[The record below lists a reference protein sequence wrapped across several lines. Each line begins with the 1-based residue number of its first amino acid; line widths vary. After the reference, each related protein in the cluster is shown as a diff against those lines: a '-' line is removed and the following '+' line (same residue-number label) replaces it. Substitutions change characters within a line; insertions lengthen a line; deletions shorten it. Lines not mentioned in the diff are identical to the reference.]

1 MMYSTTNQKM
11 WWGGIAPG
19 TVNQFRDDA
28 NAGKNTYIAPGV
40 KVTEGSITYDKNGN
54 VVSDTRKFAPN
65 DVAVNYNAYMQS
77 TSNAFES
84 NYHYYKQT
92 FIKLREVTL
101 TYNFGKSFVEKLN
114 LSAASI
120 SLIGR
125 NLWLA
130 SKIKNIDPDSGVDNL
145 QTPATRSFG
154 VNINVKF

>member
-1 MMYSTTNQKM
+1 MGIPILTGPMASLIISVIKLSLSLLFDGRIGGMMYSTTNQKM

-65 DVAVNYNAYMQS
+65 DVAVNYNAYMQI

-101 TYNFGKSFVEKLN
+101 TYNLGKFCGKTELVC
-114 LSAASI
+114 
-120 SLIGR
+120 
-125 NLWLA
+125 
-130 SKIKNIDPDSGVDNL
+130 SKY
-145 QTPATRSFG
+145 F
-154 VNINVKF
+154 